1 MKVIALFL
9 LASHLE
15 SAAGTAC
22 DFNLNACANVKACH
36 EVPGW
41 NTQSRSLMNK
51 RKGSVVHYDPV
62 TNMIPR
68 SDVAKAVRHA
78 MDGEDNVEE
87 LIEVGEDTH
96 VFDLTRNDM
105 VVHAPNGLDDEF
117 VVQNAFRVDL
127 PDIVYKVECP
137 AKSAGSVCQVEQLTA
152 SDGLDFCSL
161 RDEDIPTKCMDLL
174 YDVSLY
180 AIKGPHFLVG
190 VSPQEGGGVRGNE
203 CPQIIAFD
211 TPDGQKKMLSLMD
224 MGDIKGLRVH
234 KLGSSKLGAILKAE
248 EQADIIDGSNF
259 DLVSNNCV
267 HYARD
272 IWSSL
277 GFDETNN
284 LALFI
289 TDHLMSDESFEK
301 LAKKHI
307 GGSRYVA
314 AKTIGG
320 PGAMEVFI
328 DHVVYSQLDVVD
340 V

>member
-1 MKVIALFL
+1 
-9 LASHLE
+9 
-15 SAAGTAC
+15 
-22 DFNLNACANVKACH
+22 
-36 EVPGW
+36 
-41 NTQSRSLMNK
+41 MNK

-62 TNMIPR
+62 TNTIPR
-68 SDVAKAVRHA
+68 SDVAKAVKHA

-87 LIEVGEDTH
+87 LAEVGEYTL

-137 AKSAGSVCQVEQLTA
+137 AKSAGSVCQVEELTA

-190 VSPQEGGGVRGNE
+190 VSPQEGGGVRGND

-211 TPDGQKKMLSLMD
+211 TPNGEKKKLDLMD
-224 MGDIKGLRVH
+224 TGDTKDLRVH

-248 EQADIIDGSNF
+248 EQADVIDGSNF

-277 GFDETNN
+277 GFDETDN

-289 TDHLMSDESFEK
+289 IDHLKSDESFEK

-307 GGSRYVA
+307 GGGRYLA
-314 AKTIGG
+314 AKAIGG

-328 DHVVYSQLDVVD
+328 DHVVYSQLDIVD
-340 V
+340 A